1 MNALC
6 LLLLDDRLLDNIPL
20 PNIDN
25 IPAVHCRHASKPFC
39 GKSRSN
45 PEVGV
50 CDCVGRRTA
59 ACTRHLPPAQR

>member
-39 GKSRSN
+39 GKALLS
-45 PEVGV
+45 P
-50 CDCVGRRTA
+50 
-59 ACTRHLPPAQR
+59 LP